1 MLEFDLM
8 SSVLITGTSKGIG
21 LATALAFGRA
31 GLTVFA
37 AMRNPERSP
46 ELAETARK
54 EQLPIR
60 ILSMDV
66 DSDISVRDTIGT
78 VQSQNGP
85 LDVLINNAGI
95 VRRGSIEELPVSEF
109 RALMETNY
117 FGALRCIQAVM
128 PEMRKRKNGCIVNV
142 SSVGGRISSPPLTPY
157 AASKWAL
164 EALSEGL
171 AQEAKIFNVRVL
183 VVEPGIINTGMAQTI
198 AREPGAS
205 AYPHARRMAGL
216 FASSLEKPTPPTAVA
231 EKILDIVQGGTWK
244 FRHTAGPDAEA
255 YLQARA
261 SMTDEQW
268 IDRGAGLSN
277 H

>member
-1 MLEFDLM
+1 MLEFSAM
-8 SSVLITGTSKGIG
+8 SSVFITGTSKGIG

-31 GLTVFA
+31 GHTVFA

-54 EQLPIR
+54 EQLAIR
-60 ILSMDV
+60 VLSMDV
-66 DSDISVRDTIGT
+66 DSDISVRDTIGA
-78 VQSQNGP
+78 VQKQHGP

-128 PEMRKRKNGCIVNV
+128 PDMRKRKSGCIVNV

-171 AQEAKIFNVRVL
+171 AQEAKIFNIRVL

-198 AREPGAS
+198 AREPAAS

-216 FASSLEKPTPPTAVA
+216 FASSLEKPTPPTAAA
-231 EKILDIVQGGTWK
+231 EKILDIVQNGTWK
-244 FRHTAGPDAEA
+244 FRHTVGPDADG

-268 IDRGAGLSN
+268 IDRGAGID
-277 H
+277 

>member
-1 MLEFDLM
+1 
-8 SSVLITGTSKGIG
+8 
-21 LATALAFGRA
+21 
-31 GLTVFA
+31 
-37 AMRNPERSP
+37 
-46 ELAETARK
+46 
-54 EQLPIR
+54 
-60 ILSMDV
+60 MDV
-66 DSDISVRDTIGT
+66 DSDVSVRDTISAI
-78 VQSQNGP
+78 QNQNGP
-85 LDVLINNAGI
+85 LDILINNAGI
-95 VRRGSIEELPVSEF
+95 VRSGSIEELPVSEF
-109 RALMETNY
+109 RALRETNY

-128 PEMRKRKNGCIVNV
+128 PEMRQRKSGCIVNV

-216 FASSLEKPTPPTAVA
+216 FAYSLEKPTPPAAVA
-231 EKILDIVQGGTWK
+231 DKILDIVQSGTWK
-244 FRHTAGPDAEA
+244 FRHTVGPDADG

-268 IDRGAGLSN
+268 IDRGAGID
-277 H
+277 